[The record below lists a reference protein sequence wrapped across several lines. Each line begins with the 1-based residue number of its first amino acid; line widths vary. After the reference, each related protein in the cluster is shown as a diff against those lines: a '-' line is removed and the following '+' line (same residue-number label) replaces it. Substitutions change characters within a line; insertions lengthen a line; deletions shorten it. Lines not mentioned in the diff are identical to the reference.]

1 MLSVKTLYWD
11 DTSEKKTLNEKWMR
25 KKPRKHALGKKSI
38 KSTLNET
45 KRSIKTVGDEWT
57 WVFCL
62 LSHRSTQRRHHR
74 ESKPSSRG
82 TSSFSSLSNS
92 SEQIFQISLSDYN
105 TIEHLSFTYAI
116 TFTFT
121 CSTGKVG
128 HFNLSSSFVRFKCS
142 FHFFLN
148 EYDFGMNQSN
158 ISQYLFFYWNFH
170 FLRLNLSKWLCS
182 SLFIQP

>member
-1 MLSVKTLYWD
+1 MNGPEYSASCPTGA
-11 DTSEKKTLNEKWMR
+11 LN
-25 KKPRKHALGKKSI
+25 AGTIGKA
-38 KSTLNET
+38 N
-45 KRSIKTVGDEWT
+45 RQAAGH
-57 WVFCL
+57 L
-62 LSHRSTQRRHHR
+62 L
-74 ESKPSSRG
+74 
-82 TSSFSSLSNS
+82 FLLLSNS
-92 SEQIFQISLSDYN
+92 SQRIFQISLSDYN
-105 TIEHLSFTYAI
+105 TIGHLSFTYAI

>member
-1 MLSVKTLYWD
+1 MNGPEYSASCPTGA
-11 DTSEKKTLNEKWMR
+11 LN
-25 KKPRKHALGKKSI
+25 AGTIGKANRQAAGH
-38 KSTLNET
+38 LL
-45 KRSIKTVGDEWT
+45 
-57 WVFCL
+57 FLL
-62 LSHRSTQRRHHR
+62 LST
-74 ESKPSSRG
+74 
-82 TSSFSSLSNS
+82 S
-92 SEQIFQISLSDYN
+92 SEQIFQISLSVYN
-105 TIEHLSFTYAI
+105 TNTMGHLSFTYAI

>member
-1 MLSVKTLYWD
+1 MDLSILPLVPQEHSTPAPQGKQTV
-11 DTSEKKTLNEKWMR
+11 
-25 KKPRKHALGKKSI
+25 KPRDIFFFFSCLI
-38 KSTLNET
+38 LLQ
-45 KRSIKTVGDEWT
+45 KR
-57 WVFCL
+57 
-62 LSHRSTQRRHHR
+62 
-74 ESKPSSRG
+74 
-82 TSSFSSLSNS
+82 
-92 SEQIFQISLSDYN
+92 IFQICLSDLY

>member
-1 MLSVKTLYWD
+1 MDLSILPLVPQEHSTPAPQGKQTVKLRD
-11 DTSEKKTLNEKWMR
+11 IFSFFSCLI
-25 KKPRKHALGKKSI
+25 L
-38 KSTLNET
+38 LQ
-45 KRSIKTVGDEWT
+45 KR
-57 WVFCL
+57 
-62 LSHRSTQRRHHR
+62 
-74 ESKPSSRG
+74 
-82 TSSFSSLSNS
+82 
-92 SEQIFQISLSDYN
+92 IFQICLSDLY

-158 ISQYLFFYWNFH
+158 ISQYLFFFRDFTLPQVESIKMALQFSIYTTLKAFAIFFDAQIRSVQDVHH
-170 FLRLNLSKWLCS
+170 FLLDCL
-182 SLFIQP
+182 LFA

>member
-1 MLSVKTLYWD
+1 MNGPEYSASCPTGA
-11 DTSEKKTLNEKWMR
+11 LN
-25 KKPRKHALGKKSI
+25 AGTIGKANRQAAGH
-38 KSTLNET
+38 LL
-45 KRSIKTVGDEWT
+45 
-57 WVFCL
+57 FLL
-62 LSHRSTQRRHHR
+62 LSD
-74 ESKPSSRG
+74 
-82 TSSFSSLSNS
+82 S

-121 CSTGKVG
+121 CSKVG

-170 FLRLNLSKWLCS
+170 FFRLNLSKRLCS